1 MLNKIV
7 GVEFYRV
14 FFTIF
19 IITLHFDEIVLKK
32 KYLLGGNGGGYIGV
46 EFFFILSGFFIYIQ
60 YINRKDNLKSCFL
73 QAVTYTK
80 KRIKKIYFQYII
92 AFIFLLLFQTFNKG
106 WEIKEILKK
115 LYDYKYEIMLL
126 QMSGV
131 KFIRLNTPTWYLSVL
146 IIVGYFIYYLLC
158 RDKDL
163 FLGLIAPLIIFF
175 GIAYFTQINKSI
187 GANASKYNGLIIIG
201 WLRGFIGLSLGVYVS
216 ILYQKMKSIKFGF
229 KIKLIGTLVEI
240 LCLFYSIMM
249 LWHRY
254 SREDIFSLFIFS
266 LLILIVVLD
275 LSFLG
280 NIYRNSIFEKIGSY
294 TLIIF
299 LNHRVLSQILSVV
312 MKGKNYYIIYLTFII
327 LNILLA
333 IVLLKIERVIK
344 EKLKN
349 IN

>member
-7 GVEFYRV
+7 GLEFYRI

-19 IITLHFDEIVLKK
+19 IITLHFDEAVLKK
-32 KYLLGGNGGGYIGV
+32 KYILGGNGGGYIGV
-46 EFFFILSGFFIYIQ
+46 EFFFVLSGFFIYTQ
-60 YINRKDNLKSCFL
+60 YINRKDSLKSSFF
-73 QAVTYTK
+73 QAVAYTK

-92 AFIFLLLFQTFNKG
+92 AFIFLLIFQIFNKG
-106 WEIKEILKK
+106 WGIKEILKTI
-115 LYDYKYEIMLL
+115 YNCKYEIMLL

-163 FLGLIAPLIIFF
+163 FLGLIAPLIIFL

-187 GANASKYNGLIIIG
+187 GANVSKYNGLIIIG
-201 WLRGFIGLSLGVYVS
+201 WLRGFISLSLGVYVS
-216 ILYQKMKSIKFGF
+216 ILYQKMKSVNFSF
-229 KIKLIGTLVEI
+229 KIKVIGTLVEI
-240 LCLFYSIMM
+240 LCLLYSITM
-249 LWHRY
+249 LWYRY
-254 SREDIFSLFIFS
+254 SREDIFSLFVFS
-266 LLILIVVLD
+266 VLILIVVLD

-299 LNHRVLSQILSVV
+299 LNHRVLSQILSVA

-327 LNILLA
+327 LNVLLA
-333 IVLLKIERVIK
+333 IALSKIERVIRK
-344 EKLKN
+344 K
-349 IN
+349 